1 MSDGSPSRSSAKPA
15 TLPESLQRDPRV
27 YFAAERTYLAWLR
40 TGLALM
46 GFGFVVARFG
56 LFLKEIAATQPG
68 LGIRSSGFS
77 LGVGT
82 GLILIG
88 VLVNVTST
96 VSHYRVIER
105 LNRGESA
112 VGHPSVTAMAVAAM
126 MALLGLG
133 MAAYLVIVR

>member
-1 MSDGSPSRSSAKPA
+1 MPEASPSRPPAKPA

-56 LFLKEIAATQPG
+56 LFLKEIAATQPQLG
-68 LGIRSSGFS
+68 LRSSGFS
-77 LGVGT
+77 VGVGT
-82 GLILIG
+82 GLILVG
-88 VLVNVTST
+88 VLVNVTSS
-96 VSHYRVIER
+96 VSHYRVIEQ

-112 VGHPSVTAMAVAAM
+112 VGRPSLTAMAVAAIL
-126 MALLGLG
+126 ALLGIG